1 MAHTARSF
9 TFQTFE
15 GGSGAVVNGHGGAE
29 RLHSLGESWLES
41 LHKQHVSAREKRNV
55 DVAQA
60 KLLRRE
66 LVTFFGLYRR
76 DDLGRADDLLREWKG
91 GRELEDINREL
102 KKQYQVLIER
112 ERERRCSDNAPNQHT
127 RVSDRGS
134 SEQLGR
140 EIAPYR
146 NLSDEIESLPGFSEL
161 LRRTLLTPREEES
174 ARTRERER

>member
-1 MAHTARSF
+1 LNR
-9 TFQTFE
+9 
-15 GGSGAVVNGHGGAE
+15 
-29 RLHSLGESWLES
+29 ESWLET

-102 KKQYQVLIER
+102 KKQYQVLMCI
-112 ERERRCSDNAPNQHT
+112 
-127 RVSDRGS
+127 
-134 SEQLGR
+134 
-140 EIAPYR
+140 
-146 NLSDEIESLPGFSEL
+146 
-161 LRRTLLTPREEES
+161 
-174 ARTRERER
+174 

>member
-15 GGSGAVVNGHGGAE
+15 GGSGAVTNGHGGAE
-29 RLHSLGESWLES
+29 RPHSLGESWLEA

-112 ERERRCSDNAPNQHT
+112 ERERGAILITHPINPSLCRIGAARSN
-127 RVSDRGS
+127 
-134 SEQLGR
+134 SEQLWR
-140 EIAPYR
+140 KNR
-146 NLSDEIESLPGFSEL
+146 
-161 LRRTLLTPREEES
+161 
-174 ARTRERER
+174 ARTALSCSVVRF

>member
-15 GGSGAVVNGHGGAE
+15 GGSGAVAYGHGGAE
-29 RLHSLGESWLES
+29 RLNRESWLET

-102 KKQYQVLIER
+102 KKQYQVLMCI
-112 ERERRCSDNAPNQHT
+112 
-127 RVSDRGS
+127 
-134 SEQLGR
+134 
-140 EIAPYR
+140 
-146 NLSDEIESLPGFSEL
+146 
-161 LRRTLLTPREEES
+161 
-174 ARTRERER
+174 